1 MAGIEQIIGIKIETE
16 AANKSLE
23 ELQDDFELINKEL
36 KKLSENGKEGTD
48 TFKKLTKQSEAYGKV
63 IEQRG
68 KTLGG
73 MNENLELMR
82 RELDGLEVGSDAFN
96 VLSREVT
103 EAERDIKNLELS
115 MESLD
120 NEQVASEIGSVAGA
134 VGDVS
139 AAFILL
145 GDDSES
151 LQEVAQNIETA
162 LGVSM
167 AFKGAIEGISSA
179 RKLLNNSTIV
189 STSLQKANTLAVG
202 IASAA
207 QKAFNLSILG
217 SNGALKLFRLA
228 ILGTGIG
235 VLIAGLGLL
244 IANFD
249 KVVGAV
255 KNAVNWLGKVTG
267 FIEEVD
273 AATVAAAAAQRDLA
287 EETIEA
293 NQKIIESNRNRTQ
306 ELVDGLDFEIRKRRA
321 NGEETAEIERA
332 KLNLLIESNKKE
344 LELMNQNIEALED
357 NAKKKRGV
365 FARFKKKDLEDEKK
379 VTEEAQK
386 KVLQDLEIFEIE
398 QAKIER
404 DAAKKRRDE
413 RKKEHDKEVEDER
426 KKNDRIKQERQKAL
440 ELLEK
445 LKKDFELRN
454 LNDQDREIEELRI
467 KLNQELTIAENDY
480 NLQLKLKEEFEENKK
495 AIEDKY
501 RVERVASEKEAQTNI
516 YLAGLEALQKT
527 EADNEADRE
536 KKKQDRIDE
545 FNDKLST
552 AQELN
557 NSLRDL
563 NNAVLEAQLAAA
575 GDNEEKVQEIRRKA
589 FRREKAL
596 NIAQA
601 TINGAQAV
609 LKAASSPLPFIAVP
623 FAAGIAAANIAK
635 ISKSKF
641 QGESGDAS
649 PTEDFESTVSATGGA
664 NVPQVTNTTTTIGE
678 PTKVFVTEQDISN
691 TQNRVTVAEQQGT
704 L

>member
-1 MAGIEQIIGIKIETE
+1 MADKETVIGLKVDTGDSQKTLRQLEDEFDRLNDQIKEVPVNSKE
-16 AANKSLE
+16 FDKLS
-23 ELQDDFELINKEL
+23 KEL
-36 KKLSENGKEGTD
+36 A
-48 TFKKLTKQSEAYGKV
+48 Q
-63 IEQRG
+63 
-68 KTLGG
+68 
-73 MNENLELMR
+73 
-82 RELDGLEVGSDAFN
+82 VG
-96 VLSREVT
+96 REVKN
-103 EAERDIKNLELS
+103 AELAF
-115 MESLD
+115 ESLD

-139 AAFILL
+139 AAFVLL

-151 LQEVAQNIETA
+151 MQEVAQNIETA

-189 STSLQKANTLAVG
+189 SNTLQKINTAGTAIATAAQTAYTVAVG
-202 IASAA
+202 AST
-207 QKAFNLSILG
+207 G
-217 SNGALKLFRLA
+217 GLKLLRLA
-228 ILGTGIG
+228 MLGTGIG

-255 KNAVNWLGKVTG
+255 KTAVNWLGKVTG

-287 EETIEA
+287 KETIEA

-321 NGEETAEIERA
+321 AGEETAEIERA

-379 VTEEAQK
+379 VTEEAQTK
-386 KVLQDLEIFEIE
+386 AIQDLEIFEIE
-398 QAKIER
+398 QAKIQR

-413 RKKEHDKEVEDER
+413 RKKEHEKELEDER
-426 KKNDRIKQERQKAL
+426 KKNEKIKQERQKAL

-445 LKKDFELRN
+445 LRKDFELRN
-454 LNDQDREIEELRI
+454 LNDQDREIEELKI

-501 RVERVASEKEAQTNI
+501 RAEAEAAEKEAQANVF
-516 YLAGLEALQKT
+516 LAQAEALKKVEEQK
-527 EADNEADRE
+527 EAE
-536 KKKQDRIDE
+536 KQARAEE
-545 FNDKLST
+545 FNDRLST
-552 AQELN
+552 AENLN

-575 GDNEEKVQEIRRKA
+575 GDNEEKKQEIRKKA
-589 FRREKAL
+589 FKRQKAL
-596 NIAQA
+596 DIADA
-601 TINGAQAV
+601 TIQGIKAVQAALTVPPPFGPILAAINGV
-609 LKAASSPLPFIAVP
+609 T
-623 FAAGIAAANIAK
+623 AAANIAK
-635 ISKSKF
+635 ISKVQF
-641 QGESGDAS
+641 AGESGGSAPSGDLGNTAR
-649 PTEDFESTVSATGGA
+649 ATGGA

>member
-1 MAGIEQIIGIKIETE
+1 MLRK
-16 AANKSLE
+16 
-23 ELQDDFELINKEL
+23 KE
-36 KKLSENGKEGTD
+36 
-48 TFKKLTKQSEAYGKV
+48 
-63 IEQRG
+63 
-68 KTLGG
+68 
-73 MNENLELMR
+73 
-82 RELDGLEVGSDAFN
+82 
-96 VLSREVT
+96 
-103 EAERDIKNLELS
+103 
-115 MESLD
+115 
-120 NEQVASEIGSVAGA
+120 
-134 VGDVS
+134 
-139 AAFILL
+139 
-145 GDDSES
+145 
-151 LQEVAQNIETA
+151 
-162 LGVSM
+162 
-167 AFKGAIEGISSA
+167 
-179 RKLLNNSTIV
+179 
-189 STSLQKANTLAVG
+189 
-202 IASAA
+202 
-207 QKAFNLSILG
+207 
-217 SNGALKLFRLA
+217 
-228 ILGTGIG
+228 
-235 VLIAGLGLL
+235 GLGLL

-255 KNAVNWLGKVTG
+255 KNAGNWLGKVTG

-426 KKNDRIKQERQKAL
+426 KKNEKIKQERQKAL

-454 LNDQDREIEELRI
+454 LNDQDREIEELKI

-501 RVERVASEKEAQTNI
+501 RVERVEAERLREGDRGRKKEK
-516 YLAGLEALQKT
+516 
-527 EADNEADRE
+527 
-536 KKKQDRIDE
+536 
-545 FNDKLST
+545 
-552 AQELN
+552 
-557 NSLRDL
+557 
-563 NNAVLEAQLAAA
+563 
-575 GDNEEKVQEIRRKA
+575 
-589 FRREKAL
+589 
-596 NIAQA
+596 
-601 TINGAQAV
+601 
-609 LKAASSPLPFIAVP
+609 
-623 FAAGIAAANIAK
+623 
-635 ISKSKF
+635 
-641 QGESGDAS
+641 
-649 PTEDFESTVSATGGA
+649 
-664 NVPQVTNTTTTIGE
+664 
-678 PTKVFVTEQDISN
+678 
-691 TQNRVTVAEQQGT
+691 
-704 L
+704 